1 MASQNIKYDF
11 KSDAL
16 NSAPI
21 IEPPVYSDVV
31 IDEVFG
37 EITHDGLNY
46 RGLGWASAAVLM
58 AKAQIG
64 TGVLAMPYIL
74 QTCGAVGVQNRPA
87 AAPQTGVWDKDIHA
101 FVSTSFVDAI
111 NAVSTAVF
119 AFCGTPA

>member
-46 RGLGWASAAVLM
+46 RGVSGSFPPQSFSFLDITFFFLSIIFSRSGNLILLDLTLQLGWASAAVLM
-58 AKAQIG
+58 AKAR
-64 TGVLAMPYIL
+64 A
-74 QTCGAVGVQNRPA
+74 
-87 AAPQTGVWDKDIHA
+87 
-101 FVSTSFVDAI
+101 
-111 NAVSTAVF
+111 
-119 AFCGTPA
+119 